1 MFQPPPHTPVPLSRL
16 YQEPGT
22 RASWARPKPLFR
34 TALAAQR
41 RTLGDELTST
51 LDTMY
56 NLGLLLWAQGHNAE
70 ALDICRQEL
79 KRVLG
84 EDHPHTQRSRNYQ
97 AGMSEK
103 HVP

>member
-1 MFQPPPHTPVPLSRL
+1 
-16 YQEPGT
+16 
-22 RASWARPKPLFR
+22 
-34 TALAAQR
+34 
-41 RTLGDELTST
+41 
-51 LDTMY
+51 MY